1 MSYNRNNQNQFIHP
15 FTFFLVDKLN
25 LIYGLIQDVH
35 YRHAAKAT
43 SNLILFLDPE
53 IQTVLEEKGYKKIL
67 ETWVYGKVG
76 LNEYPQPLTK
86 ESLDELLQDI
96 FRCLHVAG
104 YFAAAKFGPTTK
116 TTTIGDLK
124 TKLET
129 AILKKKVKAKRKE
142 READVKD

>member
-53 IQTVLEEKGYKKIL
+53 IQVVLEEKGYKKTL
-67 ETWVYGKVG
+67 ESWVYGKVE

-86 ESLDELLQDI
+86 ENLDELLQDI
-96 FRCLHVAG
+96 FKCLHVAG

-116 TTTIGDLK
+116 TTSLGDLK
-124 TKLET
+124 TKLEI
-129 AILKKKVKAKRKE
+129 AILNTKVKKKKEERKQNVE
-142 READVKD
+142 N